1 MYISYLQLHTTTYKL
16 LKDPRHACWNYA
28 NTHFGFHFAY
38 FSFITSHWHI
48 FFSCL
53 DFTLRIKVLMYTSSS
68 RVQELIR
75 HFENHFEIID
85 STYKEIEILTYLL
98 RYTLVTDQIPEIA
111 ISRTN
116 YTPKRNMPKNWFKV
130 N

>member
-1 MYISYLQLHTTTYKL
+1 
-16 LKDPRHACWNYA
+16 
-28 NTHFGFHFAY
+28 
-38 FSFITSHWHI
+38 
-48 FFSCL
+48 
-53 DFTLRIKVLMYTSSS
+53 MYTSSS
-68 RVQELIR
+68 RVQELVR

-116 YTPKRNMPKNWFKV
+116 YPETESAEKLVQGKLTKKYFLHFCQLPQ
-130 N
+130 